1 MKKLILF
8 LTLALLASC
17 SQWSS
22 NSRVYSS
29 KISRSAASDVSDLT
43 AVQRLQ
49 MIVKHI
55 EALKETISP
64 DGNPKYYLLE
74 NFLNRTE
81 DLVDQ
86 MVSSQNTAM
95 LEYTYIP
102 QNMQIASYFNRFVSA
117 YNVFESSL
125 AFLEETQQGFLP
137 EESEEV
143 QANFSE
149 FKSAMKNY
157 QDALDGIFSA
167 GVFEESVREKVQAR
181 EQRELLHYLASRIE
195 MYYEEFKYSKRSRA
209 NRRKKSRVKWLV
221 NSVYNITAKTPSVF
235 KNKVRG
241 VVKRRKW
248 RRAHKILSKID
259 LPDSQDINGADHAFE
274 MVMSVQMSSE
284 LLQHLTKMVLN

>member
-1 MKKLILF
+1 MF
-8 LTLALLASC
+8 MASC

-55 EALKETISP
+55 EALKLTVSP

-81 DLVDQ
+81 DLLNQ
-86 MVSSQNTAM
+86 MVNSQNTSM
-95 LEYTYIP
+95 LEFTYIP
-102 QNMQIASYFNRFVSA
+102 QNKQIASYFNRFVSA
-117 YNVFESSL
+117 YNVFELSL
-125 AFLEETQQGFLP
+125 AYLETTQKDFLP

-143 QANFSE
+143 KANFFE
-149 FKSAMKNY
+149 FKNAMKNY
-157 QDALDGIFSA
+157 QDALDGIYSA
-167 GVFEESVREKVQAR
+167 GVFEESVRAKVKAR

-195 MYYEEFKYSKRSRA
+195 MYYEEFKYSKRKRA
-209 NRRKKSRVKWLV
+209 NRRKMNNIKWLV
-221 NSVYNITAKTPSVF
+221 NSVYNISAKTPSVF

-248 RRAHKILSKID
+248 KRAHKILSKVD

-274 MVMSVQMSSE
+274 MIMSVQMSSE